1 MRNSMDIHELDE
13 VTKEVLSEEKTVFIH
28 PKGSKTSDQ
37 LSTTTKITKVNE
49 ETLVES
55 NEPDESVS
63 TGKHPTDSEL
73 LKDIELEPEFKVQ
86 LVENTSQFKMG
97 LDEAQAVIGSH
108 TKDDTGRNITVSKFE
123 YAVVE
128 KTGLKI
134 STQRPELFELG
145 DKKEFDKTLCL
156 IAIFEKILKS
166 GNKHVLLCFDT
177 EPSAIPRSL
186 LFVLEH
192 HFNKH
197 EKVTTIYEE
206 FVSLKESILVCSYP
220 KFRGLEYPL
229 VTVLID
235 RDIHFVQHYLV
246 EILARCTSKLS
257 VVVLQNSPVVT
268 KVTTAWKAK
277 SLVSKWEIEIYDNN
291 IQRKK
296 CIFKHDDYHNII
308 KVTLKSQYYKDLQ
321 ALLLSTSKDANI
333 TFNTKRAA
341 EKILD
346 QKR

>member
-206 FVSLKESILVCSYP
+206 FVSFKESILVCSYP

-246 EILARCTSKLS
+246 EIFARCTSKLN
-257 VVVLQNSPVVT
+257 VVVVQNSTDLTRVT
-268 KVTTAWKAK
+268 IAWKTE
-277 SLVSKWEIEIYDNN
+277 SLVSQWETKISKKDM
-291 IQRKK
+291 QREN
-296 CIFKHDDYHNII
+296 CVFGHDICRNII
-308 KVTLKSQYYKDLQ
+308 KVTCKSQYYEKLQ
-321 ALLLSTSKDANI
+321 ALMLSTSKHETIASN
-333 TFNTKRAA
+333 RRHAA
-341 EKILD
+341 GKILD
-346 QKR
+346 QR